1 MLITLVVCLIASLGG
16 VFALV
21 RVWNSRTGRPVALNS
36 DGVNIFPADASKKDK
51 KRVLEV
57 YQ

>member
-16 VFALV
+16 ASVLAQ
-21 RVWNSRTGRPVALNS
+21 VWNSRTGRPATLNS